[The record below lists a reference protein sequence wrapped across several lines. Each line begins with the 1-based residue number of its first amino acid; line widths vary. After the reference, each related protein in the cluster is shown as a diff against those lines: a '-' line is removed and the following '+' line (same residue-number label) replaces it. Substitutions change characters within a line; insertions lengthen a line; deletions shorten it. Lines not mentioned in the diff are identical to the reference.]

1 MRFVILALLALSLWA
16 HRAAACPCCN
26 PCHKYDRLM
35 REPPVEVMA
44 ASYTAAASLGDHP
57 KTRDVMRVLT
67 GATFVAG
74 DKGVRALRVV
84 DGAHVPQTIDHA
96 DHARIEI
103 AHDLA
108 VRHGHFQV
116 TLGGSLYTIE
126 PCTDGHHHAATCLSR
141 SP

>member
-1 MRFVILALLALSLWA
+1 MRLAFAFVILALVA

-26 PCHKYDRLM
+26 PCHKYDHLRNI
-35 REPPVEVMA
+35 PVEVMA
-44 ASYTAAASLGDHP
+44 SSYSANVSLGDHP
-57 KTRDVMRVLT
+57 KTKDVMRVLT
-67 GATFVAG
+67 AARFATT
-74 DKGVRALRVV
+74 DKAARALRVV

-96 DHARIEI
+96 DGARIEI

-116 TLGGSLYTIE
+116 TLGGFLYTIE